1 MTPRSAHIITRRG
14 EAPRR
19 LVGEVD
25 ESMALAIDGDIF
37 QDADPASL
45 NPGAKSI

>member
-1 MTPRSAHIITRRG
+1 VTPRSAHIITRRC

-19 LVGEVD
+19 LVGEVE

-37 QDADPASL
+37 QD
-45 NPGAKSI
+45 GFVKFTF